1 VPLPVSIGRRALCAL
16 LVLLVVA
23 GCGGGGDGDSGGAAS
38 PAEGNGTASPAEVDG
53 ATVWVT
59 RDAGAEVVL
68 TASVP
73 AGDSV
78 LQALDR
84 HADVETAYGGRFVQ
98 AVNGIEG
105 SLDEQR
111 DWFFFVNGIEPGV
124 GAAEVELGEGDVA
137 WWDYR
142 DWSEQMAAPVVVGA
156 FPEPFLHGW
165 EGRRR
170 PAEVDAPAA
179 LEAEANALLRVLGG
193 SAGEGEPNVFRLEVE
208 AGATG
213 ATLTARRGPG
223 DGSPVT
229 FTLAGS
235 EEAVRAAAT
244 ALAADPA
251 IVRFRYTA
259 SFDERGEVV
268 E

>member
-1 VPLPVSIGRRALCAL
+1 M
-16 LVLLVVA
+16 
-23 GCGGGGDGDSGGAAS
+23 GAAS
-38 PAEGNGTASPAEVDG
+38 ATEGGG
-53 ATVWVT
+53 ATLWVT
-59 RDAGAEVVL
+59 RDSGAEVVL
-68 TASVP
+68 TATVP

-84 HADVETAYGGRFVQ
+84 HADIETSYGGRFVQ

-105 SLDEQR
+105 SLAEQL

-124 GAAEVELGEGDVA
+124 GAAELELRDGDVA

-165 EGRRR
+165 QGRRR
-170 PAEVDAPAA
+170 PVEVETPAGFGA
-179 LEAEANALLRVLGG
+179 EAERLLRVLGG
-193 SAGEGEPNVFRLEVE
+193 KQGEGEPNVFRLVVE
-208 AGATG
+208 PGAAGAE
-213 ATLTARRGPG
+213 LMARRGPG
-223 DGSPVT
+223 DGAPVT

-235 EEAVRAAAT
+235 EKAVRAAAR

-251 IVRFRYTA
+251 AVRYRYTA
-259 SFDERGEVV
+259 TFDENGEVV